1 MSDSATGILLGVFT
15 LASCVWVGGYVAIGV
30 VARAATSA
38 LEPAA
43 RVAFFRTLGRSYL
56 RVGGT
61 ALVVAIGTGAGLL
74 TEHGWDGTVAA
85 TVVVTAALVLSLA
98 AGVVQARR
106 MTRLRSAAVAAPED
120 PALAGRVRAGARRAT
135 ALRAGIGLLTLAL
148 VALGSLLA
156 S

>member
-1 MSDSATGILLGVFT
+1 MSDSTTRILLGVFT

-30 VARAATSA
+30 VARTASRV

-43 RVAFFRTLGRSYL
+43 RVAFFRALGKSYL

-61 ALVVAIGTGAGLL
+61 ALVIAIGTGAALL
-74 TEHGWDGTVAA
+74 SQHDWDAAATAAVVVAA
-85 TVVVTAALVLSLA
+85 VLVLSLA
-98 AGVVQARR
+98 AGVVQARQ
-106 MTRLRSAAVAAPED
+106 MTRLRSAAVAAPGD
-120 PALAGRVRAGARRAT
+120 PALADRVRAGARRAT
-135 ALRAGIGLLTLAL
+135 VLRAGIGLLTLAL